1 MTSIALL
8 VHPSDP
14 AADFSSFSSAL
25 AAATAGDTVIVGP
38 GIYSPNRTRETLPL
52 RIPPG
57 VAVEGAERGITI
69 IDGEG
74 LFAPSF
80 NPIRTDLSVVVMEDG
95 TSLSGVTVRNGGGHG
110 IAASLGVQVI
120 IRNCEI
126 SGHGDHGIF
135 LSGVAEAFINGNILI
150 NNGTKRY
157 EPSLPRGV
165 GARQGHHL
173 FAEAKQGQKNRLII
187 THNTMRTCFADGIA
201 FVCFFPE
208 PDGVVAQATIL
219 RNTIEESER
228 GGLLFSASFGP
239 SHNRLSIEAAGNTL
253 RANGQF
259 GISAIASIPLAER
272 VPKDNTLHALFTAN
286 EVSNSPIGIMIQGG
300 VGEAVS
306 NTARIT
312 IDRNRILHSARNAI
326 RILAGMGM
334 DTGSPTDNGITA
346 ALARNLIE
354 GSSPAI
360 MLQGAAGT
368 PTSSPRNNSA
378 TVKVAGNAMSGEQGI
393 IVSNGKSGN
402 SVEITEGSQPF
413 TRTENDLVG

>member
-1 MTSIALL
+1 MKPTAFL

-14 AADFSSFSSAL
+14 AADFSSLTQAL
-25 AAATAGDTVIVGP
+25 AAAAAGDTVIVGP
-38 GIYSPNRTRETLPL
+38 GIYSLAHTGETFPL

-57 VAVEGAERGITI
+57 VAVEGAGRETTI

-80 NPIRTDLSVVVMEDG
+80 NPIRTDLSVVLMDNG
-95 TSLSGVTVRNGGGHG
+95 ASLSGVTVRNGGGHG
-110 IAASLGVQVI
+110 LVAPPGVQVI

-135 LSGVAEAFINGNILI
+135 LSGVTEAIITGNIFA

-157 EPSLPRGV
+157 EPSLPRGT

-173 FAEAKQGQKNRLII
+173 FAETKQGQKNRLII
-187 THNTMRTCFADGIA
+187 TDNTMRACFADGIA

-239 SHNRLSIEAAGNTL
+239 SRNRLSIEAADNIL
-253 RANGQF
+253 RANKQF
-259 GISAIASIPLAER
+259 GISAIASVPLSER

-286 EVSNSPIGIMIQGG
+286 EISNSPIGIMIQGG
-300 VGEAVS
+300 VGEAVR
-306 NTARIT
+306 NAAHIT
-312 IDRNRILHSARNAI
+312 VDRNRIRHSGRNAI
-326 RILAGMGM
+326 RILVGMATDAGN
-334 DTGSPTDNGITA
+334 PIDNRITA
-346 ALARNLIE
+346 ALTRNFIE
-354 GSSPAI
+354 GGSPAI
-360 MLQGAAGT
+360 ILQGAAGT
-368 PTSSPRNNSA
+368 PASTPQNNSA
-378 TVKVAGNAMSGEQGI
+378 TARITGNTVSGEQAI
-393 IVSNGKSGN
+393 AISNGRPGN
-402 SVEITEGSQPF
+402 QVEITEGSQPF
-413 TRTENDLVG
+413 TRTESDLVG